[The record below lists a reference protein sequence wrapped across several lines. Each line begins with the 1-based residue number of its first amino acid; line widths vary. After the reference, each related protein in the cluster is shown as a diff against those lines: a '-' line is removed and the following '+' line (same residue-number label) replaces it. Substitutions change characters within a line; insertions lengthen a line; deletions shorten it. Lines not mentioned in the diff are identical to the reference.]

1 MIAKPVVLVAVLS
14 GHGRFSNEIV
24 QTQQAY
30 LLKCKERT
38 IL

>member
-1 MIAKPVVLVAVLS
+1 MIAKPVVLVAVS
-14 GHGRFSNEIV
+14 NGHGRFSNEIG
-24 QTQQAY
+24 QTQQAS

>member
-1 MIAKPVVLVAVLS
+1 MIVKPVERVVALN
-14 GHGRFSNEIV
+14 GHGRYSNEIG
-24 QTQQAY
+24 QTQQAS

>member
-1 MIAKPVVLVAVLS
+1 MIAKLVERVAVLS
-14 GHGRFSNEIV
+14 GHGRYSNEIG
-24 QTQQAY
+24 QTQQAS